1 MTTRIE
7 TVALDMAGTTVL
19 DKGLVTG
26 AFTRAWE
33 RKQGTER
40 FDEAMRHVID
50 TMGMSKI
57 EVFRGLVSEDEAQA
71 LNVAFEAAVAELVAE
86 GVVAPIPG
94 SEDAIRSL
102 KAEGRRVVLT
112 TGFSR
117 ETADLVLR
125 TLGWEDIA
133 DLTITPAEA
142 GRGRPAPDMPLAALV
157 RTGGS
162 SVAALAVVGDTESDV
177 LSGRNAG
184 AGVVAA
190 VMTGGH
196 VSREALEAAGPT
208 RVLESVVELPAL
220 LAELGV

>member
-7 TVALDMAGTTVL
+7 TVVLDMAGTTVL
-19 DKGLVTG
+19 DRGLVTG

-33 RKQGTER
+33 REQGSDR
-40 FDEAMRHVID
+40 YDEAMRHVID

-71 LNVAFEAAVAELVAE
+71 LNVAFERAVGELVGE

-94 SEDAIRSL
+94 AEDAIRLL

-125 TLGWEDIA
+125 TLGWEDLA

-142 GRGRPAPDMPLAALV
+142 GRGRPAPDMPLAALI
-157 RTGGS
+157 RTGAS
-162 SVAALAVVGDTESDV
+162 SVAALAVVGDTASDV

-190 VMTGGH
+190 VLTGGH
-196 VSREALEAAGPT
+196 ATREALEATGPT
-208 RVLESVVELPAL
+208 RVIGSVAELPAL
-220 LAELGV
+220 LAELGA

>member
-7 TVALDMAGTTVL
+7 TVVLDMAGTTVL
-19 DKGLVTG
+19 DRGLVTG

-33 RKQGTER
+33 REQGTER
-40 FDEAMRHVID
+40 FDDAMRHVID

-57 EVFRGLVSEDEAQA
+57 EVFRGLVSEGEAQA

-86 GVVAPIPG
+86 GIVEPIPG
-94 SEDAIRSL
+94 AEDVIRGL
-102 KAEGRRVVLT
+102 QAEGRAVALT

-125 TLGWEDIA
+125 ALGWERLP

-157 RTGGS
+157 RTGAS
-162 SVAALAVVGDTESDV
+162 SVAALAVIGDTESDV

-196 VSREALEAAGPT
+196 APREALEAAGPT
-208 RVLESVVELPAL
+208 RVLDSIADLPAL